1 LANDLVNEE
10 MGLVPQVLSGYA
22 RQSGA
27 EELLLAGDSQATR
40 KADCKAEIW
49 GQFVGRQIAEPCKE
63 VVYADLDLRDTGVW
77 SGDNRVEEEEARLSM
92 DEFGG

>member
-40 KADCKAEIW
+40 KAGRKAEIW